1 MRFTRSVRT
10 NSGCGE
16 ANKEDGSDEEEF
28 DKEAF
33 ESGTMA
39 GTGPLAGTSLVA
51 GTGPGDGT
59 WAGDWSGGDAGTDGG
74 GW

>member
-1 MRFTRSVRT
+1 MEVYHACPSILQVDVHGKHCVRFTRSVRT

-16 ANKEDGSDEEEF
+16 ADKEDGSDEEEF

-39 GTGPLAGTSLVA
+39 GTGPFA
-51 GTGPGDGT
+51 GTG
-59 WAGDWSGGDAGTDGG
+59 
-74 GW
+74 